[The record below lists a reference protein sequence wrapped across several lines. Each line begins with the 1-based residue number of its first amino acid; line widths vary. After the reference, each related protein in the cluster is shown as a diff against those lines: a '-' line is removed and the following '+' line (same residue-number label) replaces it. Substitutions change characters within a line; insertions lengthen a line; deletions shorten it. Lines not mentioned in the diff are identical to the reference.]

1 MAVCR
6 DANKEDTHAS
16 PARRSANVGTAE
28 MLLVNSEQALIP
40 SFLAVSIARA
50 LHALMK
56 TIYNE
61 LTKVQL
67 QARLRRRSIPYAGLK
82 SKEQLVGRLI
92 NADAD
97 LESKE
102 QLVDRLIEVDVGL
115 LGLQSKELLVD
126 RLREA
131 DAGLQRKEQPVD
143 RSKEIGVESIS
154 ISSNT
159 RRPTAVVPSKGLPKT
174 ISTYFGKILSY
185 SFYLLVG
192 IFVITTIFPSIE
204 SMSSYT
210 AKSECLWNCVAD
222 LIDPV
227 SSNGINAISVST
239 P

>member
-1 MAVCR
+1 MQTKKTLMPLRHAGLQTWVQRKCYTLIV
-6 DANKEDTHAS
+6 NKDS
-16 PARRSANVGTAE
+16 IV
-28 MLLVNSEQALIP
+28 P
-40 SFLAVSIARA
+40 SSFIARA

-102 QLVDRLIEVDVGL
+102 
-115 LGLQSKELLVD
+115 LLVD

-131 DAGLQRKEQPVD
+131 DAGLQCKEQPVG

-192 IFVITTIFPSIE
+192 IFVITTILPSIE